1 MRSLSSIGE
10 YGQKVGLNMNRQ
22 KEREDMYS
30 EKQYRRAL
38 GEISPTVPN
47 PIKRDFHADEPNRK
61 WLTDITEFSIPAGKV
76 YLSPTIDCYD
86 GMPVAWAVS
95 DRPDAQL
102 VNVML
107 DRAIESLP
115 QDAHPIIH
123 TDRGCHYRC
132 HGWIERMDKA
142 ELTRSM
148 SKKGCSPDNAACE
161 VFFGRLKNEMFY
173 NRSWEGV
180 TISEF
185 IRQLE
190 EYMAWY
196 RDKRI
201 KMSLGGLS
209 PMEYRKLMGAAA

>member
-1 MRSLSSIGE
+1 
-10 YGQKVGLNMNRQ
+10 
-22 KEREDMYS
+22 
-30 EKQYRRAL
+30 
-38 GEISPTVPN
+38 
-47 PIKRDFHADEPNRK
+47 
-61 WLTDITEFSIPAGKV
+61 
-76 YLSPTIDCYD
+76 
-86 GMPVAWAVS
+86 
-95 DRPDAQL
+95 
-102 VNVML
+102 ML

-123 TDRGCHYRC
+123 TDRGCHYRWP
-132 HGWIERMDKA
+132 GWINA
-142 ELTRSM
+142 GLTRSM
-148 SKKGCSPDNAACE
+148 SRKGCSPDNAACE

>member
-1 MRSLSSIGE
+1 
-10 YGQKVGLNMNRQ
+10 
-22 KEREDMYS
+22 MYS

-38 GEISPTVPN
+38 GEISPAVPN
-47 PIKRDFHADEPNRK
+47 LIKRDFHADEPNRK
-61 WLTDITEFSIPAGKV
+61 WLTNITEFSIPAGKV

-142 ELTRSM
+142 GLTRSM

-196 RDKRI
+196 RNKRI

-209 PMEYRKLMGAAA
+209 PMEYRKLMGIAA

>member
-1 MRSLSSIGE
+1 
-10 YGQKVGLNMNRQ
+10 
-22 KEREDMYS
+22 
-30 EKQYRRAL
+30 
-38 GEISPTVPN
+38 
-47 PIKRDFHADEPNRK
+47 
-61 WLTDITEFSIPAGKV
+61 
-76 YLSPTIDCYD
+76 
-86 GMPVAWAVS
+86 MPVAWAVS

-196 RDKRI
+196 RNKRI

-209 PMEYRKLMGAAA
+209 PMEYRKLMGIAA